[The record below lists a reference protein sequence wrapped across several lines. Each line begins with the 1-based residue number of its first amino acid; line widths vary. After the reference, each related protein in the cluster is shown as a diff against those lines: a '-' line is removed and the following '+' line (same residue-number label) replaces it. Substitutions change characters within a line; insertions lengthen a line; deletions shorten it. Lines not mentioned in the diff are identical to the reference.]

1 MFVVFIL
8 LYFVNIYVIM
18 CVCIIV
24 IININIIFIFI
35 FIKYYYII
43 NPPRDILGLSRAFW
57 RKKKII
63 KRLLWSGLGHDKH
76 VRTFRLLCF
85 TSLSLVNCRGVIR
98 CGPTS
103 PIISSRRNSSSR
115 RRRTSGI
122 WFYKTRKKKI
132 CTTKIQRKGILYI
145 YGWTNCAYSEQ
156 TPLVYLLVSLP
167 ALIPRKLNYVTRIY
181 RFKKNQNSKLH
192 GHQIIINNLCY

>member
-1 MFVVFIL
+1 MNLLLNTSKIL
-8 LYFVNIYVIM
+8 KRKTVLRMTCPQKWNNGGEKIWRK
-18 CVCIIV
+18 
-24 IININIIFIFI
+24 IN
-35 FIKYYYII
+35 
-43 NPPRDILGLSRAFW
+43 GLSRAFW

-103 PIISSRRNSSSR
+103 PIISSRHNSSSR

-132 CTTKIQRKGILYI
+132 CTTKFQRKGILYI

-167 ALIPRKLNYVTRIY
+167 ALIPRKLNYVARIY
-181 RFKKNQNSKLH
+181 GFKKKIKIQNCMVTK
-192 GHQIIINNLCY
+192 